1 MYVGRGR
8 PRLDISDDELRSL
21 YSEGFTSQAM
31 ADSLHCSAS
40 YVYGR
45 LYSMGLKMRDRYANV
60 TDPELSEQV
69 SDLQAQ
75 FPNCGVEVITTYEN
89 NNMCLDIQM

>member
-1 MYVGRGR
+1 
-8 PRLDISDDELRSL
+8 
-21 YSEGFTSQAM
+21 
-31 ADSLHCSAS
+31 
-40 YVYGR
+40 
-45 LYSMGLKMRDRYANV
+45 MRDRYANV